1 VPRPSAPTPTSHNHD
16 RLEALLAEYS
26 ELSADNRSRVD
37 LQQRNANV
45 AIVLMTAL
53 TGYLVSYWKDHGLD
67 HRPASLFLSEI
78 MLLVVIGPL
87 FANIF
92 IWRHIDHDENIQDKA
107 AYVHAKIRPVVN
119 RESASQ
125 NLLAFED
132 FLKQRRKRRLITLTP
147 LVALGN
153 EHIPLLLFSG
163 AYLSL
168 GWYVRFQV
176 PHYAGEAHK
185 LFGWILYVASV
196 LFVVTVW
203 MAYRSARGYLDVAPS
218 SSTKGSDAAP

>member
-1 VPRPSAPTPTSHNHD
+1 MALDLASGALVPEPPEHSSASHSRD
-16 RLEALLAEYS
+16 RLDALLAEYG

-67 HRPASLFLSEI
+67 HTPASLFLSEI

-107 AYVHAKIRPVVN
+107 SYVHAKIRPAVD
-119 RESASQ
+119 RECASKD
-125 NLLAFED
+125 LLA
-132 FLKQRRKRRLITLTP
+132 LKI
-147 LVALGN
+147 
-153 EHIPLLLFSG
+153 S
-163 AYLSL
+163 
-168 GWYVRFQV
+168 
-176 PHYAGEAHK
+176 
-185 LFGWILYVASV
+185 
-196 LFVVTVW
+196 
-203 MAYRSARGYLDVAPS
+203 
-218 SSTKGSDAAP
+218 